1 MTQQPQQGGASVQA
15 RGRIPSTDLASLV
28 SLLAEVFPPN
38 VDRPGAFL
46 SWPVLS
52 FDASTNRFGLNT
64 YGILR
69 RLWAHKEFREK
80 FRQSDL
86 SGFLRDVASP
96 PKSFTAKMGGKVF
109 DDNIGGISRGV
120 NKLKQQIADQ
130 LDLLGVTAD
139 KIVVA
144 DPEAALKRLADETG
158 LKDFLKEM
166 PAQMVSIEFAKADRP
181 ASQRDRDVARVFS
194 AAEEIQAEDWL
205 ERMSTSMADTQ
216 ALRDDEFDDIQR
228 DKLTETLRQD
238 FDKADSQVTRFLNFL
253 EDEA

>member
-1 MTQQPQQGGASVQA
+1 MTQQPQQGGASVQT
-15 RGRIPSTDLASLV
+15 RGRIPSGLTSP
-28 SLLAEVFPPN
+28 LLSPFWLGVFPPN

-52 FDASTNRFGLNT
+52 FDAGTNRFGLNT

-120 NKLKQQIADQ
+120 NKLQAADC
-130 LDLLGVTAD
+130 
-139 KIVVA
+139 
-144 DPEAALKRLADETG
+144 R
-158 LKDFLKEM
+158 
-166 PAQMVSIEFAKADRP
+166 
-181 ASQRDRDVARVFS
+181 S
-194 AAEEIQAEDWL
+194 A
-205 ERMSTSMADTQ
+205 
-216 ALRDDEFDDIQR
+216 
-228 DKLTETLRQD
+228 
-238 FDKADSQVTRFLNFL
+238 
-253 EDEA
+253 